1 MADLNQF
8 DALTRKYFM
17 PGLVDG
23 VFRSG
28 ALLAYL
34 KANCLETIAG
44 ANTWQQNFINAKMNG
59 SWLDLRTGGDA
70 FDITRKQIENGLT
83 WDLRGAQVSISADLA
98 QLNTILTG
106 EGTGF
111 DYVDDRMQAGGL
123 TMSEALAIAVYKD
136 GTQAARSTRINGLDE
151 ALSDGITNG
160 YQAVTF
166 ANYGTAVRANNNG
179 ALNSPMT
186 SPAANVAGPITYNAM
201 ETAYSSV
208 CIGNEQPNV
217 MVTTPL
223 GMSNI
228 KMAFQT
234 QQRFDRAQEE
244 TKFGFTGVKF
254 NNATI
259 FQDNYAPGTSTLTAA
274 APGALGE
281 FNNVASGE
289 TLWFLNVKR
298 QWMRLY
304 ISSNDLMGFGWTGWK
319 VNQENL
325 SVAGQYLFAGNF
337 TVLGGAN
344 RYHRYLFGIT
354 G

>member
-8 DALTRKYFM
+8 DALTRKFFM

-23 VFRSG
+23 VFKSG

-44 ANTWQQNFINAKMNG
+44 ANTWQQNFIHRRMNG
-59 SWLDLRTGGDA
+59 SWLDLRTGGDT
-70 FDITRKQIENGLT
+70 FDTSRLQIENGLT

-123 TMSEALAIAVYKD
+123 TMSEALAIAIYKD
-136 GTQAARSTRINGLDE
+136 GQQAGRTTRINGLDE
-151 ALSDGITNG
+151 ALSDGTTNG
-160 YQAVTF
+160 YQGVTF

-186 SPAANVAGPITYNAM
+186 APAASTPLISYNIM
-201 ETAYSSV
+201 EQAYSSV
-208 CIGNEQPNV
+208 SIGNEEPNV
-217 MVTTPL
+217 MVSTPL
-223 GMSNI
+223 GVSFI
-228 KMAFQT
+228 KQAFQT
-234 QQRFDRAQEE
+234 QQRFQPASE

-254 NNATI
+254 NNAVI
-259 FQDNYAPGTSTLTAA
+259 FTDNYAPGTSALTAA

-319 VNQENL
+319 VAQDNL

-337 TVLGGAN
+337 TVMGGAN